1 MTTQAQTFQPPAGIT
16 KRSTNNS
23 ATISWSPV
31 SGATGYDLKF
41 NGSIYSETGTSR
53 TFTGLSANTAYR
65 FQVRAK
71 KTGVTGTYS
80 AEQTVTTAPRTP
92 SVSSAQATHNTA
104 TVKWDAVPGATGYD
118 LKFNGTVYSLPAS
131 QTSKTVT
138 GLQPKTSYSYQ
149 ICAKNAD
156 GTGTYSAQRSIQT
169 QPKLPEA
176 PSSITT
182 VNTENSTE
190 LKWNS
195 VSGATGYD
203 VMFNGRMTSV
213 SGTSKKYTGLSANT
227 KYPYKVRSKNSDGA
241 GEYSSEKTAQT
252 APKPP
257 TGVKAVTDED
267 SANLS
272 WDSSSGATGYEVDA
286 DGKKY
291 SATGNSHKVSGLSPN
306 TSHTFKVSAKNAGG
320 TSTPSSSKSAKTTP
334 KAPASP
340 KAAATKN
347 SVTVSW
353 PSVSGATSYDVMFD
367 GKTYRTTGTSKSIT
381 GLSPNTSHTYAVR
394 CNNADGSSRYGAEN
408 RVSTLPSAP
417 SMPSGI
423 NATASKNAVTVSWQA
438 VSGADNYDLEFNGT
452 TYKVTGTSKSI

>member
-1 MTTQAQTFQPPAGIT
+1 MAIEPGHH
-16 KRSTNNS
+16 
-23 ATISWSPV
+23 
-31 SGATGYDLKF
+31 D
-41 NGSIYSETGTSR
+41 
-53 TFTGLSANTAYR
+53 
-65 FQVRAK
+65 
-71 KTGVTGTYS
+71 
-80 AEQTVTTAPRTP
+80 
-92 SVSSAQATHNTA
+92 TA

-118 LKFNGTVYSLPAS
+118 LKFNGTVYSVPSS

-306 TSHTFKVSAKNAGG
+306 TSLKISL
-320 TSTPSSSKSAKTTP
+320 
-334 KAPASP
+334 
-340 KAAATKN
+340 
-347 SVTVSW
+347 
-353 PSVSGATSYDVMFD
+353 MF
-367 GKTYRTTGTSKSIT
+367 RSIVIT
-381 GLSPNTSHTYAVR
+381 
-394 CNNADGSSRYGAEN
+394 
-408 RVSTLPSAP
+408 
-417 SMPSGI
+417 
-423 NATASKNAVTVSWQA
+423 
-438 VSGADNYDLEFNGT
+438 
-452 TYKVTGTSKSI
+452 